1 MTLQNEHR
9 RLNLVKCNRCGEFHS
24 TDKGCNVRSEHIAPV
39 ISSAP
44 DKYPLWETA
53 DALICPHLRQDIERY
68 VGNGRYQTNWIAKEY
83 DPCPKCNRTNCH
95 NHGKPFHDMNQLT
108 VEKAHCL

>member
-1 MTLQNEHR
+1 MKLDCCVRCN
-9 RLNLVKCNRCGEFHS
+9 KCGKIHS
-24 TDKGCNVRSEHIAPV
+24 VEKGCDLPEARASAER
-39 ISSAP
+39 ISSVVSSAS

-95 NHGKPFHDMNQLT
+95 NHGKPFHDMNRLT
-108 VEKAHCL
+108 VEKAHCI